1 MRNVISTAL
10 LCVSSI
16 AAAQIS
22 VAGKANILVP
32 TSFSSWKDLKK
43 TALETYQDKGKSSIG
58 FNVGVSA
65 KIDLPTSYYLM
76 PELYFTHYSNE
87 AKDKLSQTSLK
98 ATTNRLDL
106 PVLVGYKVWGDLAS
120 VFAGPVASYQF
131 PQNETFGNFKE
142 QATKNFTVGYQFGAQ
157 VEVSKLVLNA
167 RYEGAFTKDQ
177 RKFVSSIAGQNNYE
191 VKYDNRPNFL
201 ILGVGYKF

>member
-131 PQNETFGNFKE
+131 AQNETFGNFKE